1 MPHMNRGKTNP
12 KTLKGVD
19 RVVEQLNQKIARML
33 GKNGGHKQPSP
44 KKTTNFTFSIVIF
57 CCSLILWITTGF
69 YYLNENQFGLILKRG
84 EIASIQKGI
93 KVGFTAPYPFGD
105 IEVLSSDVSQ
115 FIDFSN
121 LSQTIPIVLS
131 RDLGM
136 IKVDGKFNYQIQDPS
151 LLFENILQKQN
162 NMDTYVSILVQN
174 ELRNYFSK
182 KLESDILKENLTI
195 VAGEVK
201 DNVNQK
207 ISAYGIKIIKLNIS
221 SLQDYQVKS
230 KAIVV
235 ANATES
241 IPLVDRLLQSATE
254 YHQNTIS
261 ETKAQI
267 AEFRELLP
275 EYHQHPESVVERLY
289 FETKN
294 AIPSNYSYPLL
305 NMNLEELIMLDKP
318 LPDRVAP
325 VSTRERHFDRSV
337 NRTRRTSI
345 VDDYSVEQSS
355 GEQK

>member
-1 MPHMNRGKTNP
+1 MNRGKTNP

-33 GKNGGHKQPSP
+33 GKNGGHKRPSP
-44 KKTTNFTFSIVIF
+44 KKTTNFIFSIVIL
-57 CCSLILWITTGF
+57 CGSLTLWITTGF
-69 YYLNENQFGLILKRG
+69 YYLNENQFGLILKYG
-84 EIASIQKGI
+84 EIASVEKGI

-105 IEVLSSDVSQ
+105 IEVLSSEVSQ
-115 FIDFSN
+115 LIDFSN
-121 LSQTIPIVLS
+121 LSQTTTTVLS

-136 IKVDGKFNYQIQDPS
+136 IKVDGKFNYQICDPS
-151 LLFENILQKQN
+151 VLFQNILQKQN
-162 NMDTYVSILVQN
+162 NMDTYVMILVQN
-174 ELRNYFSK
+174 ELHDYFSK
-182 KLESDILKENLTI
+182 KLESEILKENLTI
-195 VAGEVK
+195 VASEVR

-207 ISAYGIKIIKLNIS
+207 MLVYGIKIIKLNIS
-221 SLQDYQVKS
+221 SLKDYKVKS
-230 KAIVV
+230 DVTLVPNIA
-235 ANATES
+235 ES
-241 IPLVDRLLQSATE
+241 IPLVNRLLQSATE

-267 AEFRELLP
+267 AVFRELLP
-275 EYHQHPESVVERLY
+275 EYQQNPESVVERLY

-318 LPDRVAP
+318 LHDRAASVA
-325 VSTRERHFDRSV
+325 TRERHFDRSL
-337 NRTRRTSI
+337 NRSRSINI

>member
-1 MPHMNRGKTNP
+1 MNRGKTNP
-12 KTLKGVD
+12 KTLKGID
-19 RVVEQLNQKIARML
+19 RVVERLNQKIARIL
-33 GKNGGHKQPSP
+33 GKNGGHKQPLP

-69 YYLNENQFGLILKRG
+69 YYLNEHQFGIVLNLGK
-84 EIASIQKGI
+84 IASVEKGI

-105 IEVLSSDVSQ
+105 IAVLSSDVSN

-121 LSQTIPIVLS
+121 LSQTTPTVLS

-136 IKVDGKFNYQIQDPS
+136 IKVDGKFNYQIQEPS
-151 LLFENILQKQN
+151 LLFQNILQKQN
-162 NMDTYVSILVQN
+162 NMDIYVSILVQN

-182 KLESDILKENLTI
+182 KLESEILKENLTI

-201 DNVNQK
+201 DGVNQK

-221 SLQDYQVKS
+221 SLKDYQVKS
-230 KAIVV
+230 ESRVV
-235 ANATES
+235 MNVSES
-241 IPLVDRLLQSATE
+241 IPLTNRLLQSANE

-261 ETKAQI
+261 ETKNQI

-275 EYHQHPESVVERLY
+275 EYQKNPESVVERLY
-289 FETKN
+289 FETQN

-318 LPDRVAP
+318 LPDRVA
-325 VSTRERHFDRSV
+325 SASNRERHFDRTV
-337 NRTRRTSI
+337 NRTRSINI
-345 VDDYSVEQSS
+345 VDDYSAEQSS